1 MKFSIIIPCKEIDN
15 YVEECMSHCLNLNHN
30 NYEIILLPNEKTNKK
45 YKKTKIIPTG
55 KVKPSIKRNI
65 AAKESKADVL
75 AFIDSDAY
83 PDKDWLKNAEKY
95 LKKEKI
101 GAVGGPNLTPEN
113 DNILQKASGD
123 ILSSS
128 LTGRSSIRY
137 KIMNK
142 PLFVKELPSC
152 NLLIKKQVFNKTK
165 GYISELLTA
174 EDTKLCFDIIDLGK
188 KILYIPNVIVYH
200 HRRFLFRPHLKQMFI
215 YGRDVAYLIKK
226 QFSFDKLY
234 YSLLSIFT
242 IYLFIGLILSFFY
255 TSIKN
260 FYLITIFIYLLLT
273 LIHALKYKRFFLV
286 FPGLILTHIHYG
298 IGFLY
303 GLITKEK

>member
-1 MKFSIIIPCKEIDN
+1 MKFSIVIPCKEIDA
-15 YVEECMSHCLNLNHN
+15 YVEECMSHCLKLNHN
-30 NYEIILLPNEKTNKK
+30 NYEIILLPDEKTNKE
-45 YKKTKIIPTG
+45 YKKTKIIRTG

-65 AAKESKADVL
+65 AAKESKAGVL

-83 PDKDWLKNAEKY
+83 PNKDWLKNAEKY
-95 LKKEKI
+95 LEKEKI
-101 GAVGGPNLTPEN
+101 GAVGGPNLTPEH
-113 DNILQKASGD
+113 DHILQKASGD
-123 ILSSS
+123 ILSSP

-137 KIMNK
+137 KIINK

-152 NLLIKKQVFNKTK
+152 NLLIKKEVFNKTK
-165 GYISELLTA
+165 GYVPELLTA

-234 YSLLSIFT
+234 YSILSIFT

-260 FYLITIFIYLLLT
+260 FYLITIFIYLLST
-273 LIHALKYKRFFLV
+273 FIHSLKYKRFFLV
-286 FPGLILTHIHYG
+286 FPGLILTHIYYG
-298 IGFLY
+298 AGFLY